1 MLSPPAIE
9 FAQRDGIHLAYQSAG
24 SGPPVLVFVGGS
36 FATTLAWDE
45 PAPARAFRRMASF
58 SRLITYDQRGM
69 GYSDPIDQSAVPTVD
84 DLVRD
89 LETVIGA
96 AGATEP
102 FLFGMHNGAAVAA
115 VYATRHPVERLVM
128 CNGWARLGEAD
139 DYPIGFSDEALDRLE
154 DRYRENWGEGK
165 ISRYW
170 SLPRP
175 EQTRHLELKSTSRNQ
190 AVTLFRMNR
199 DYDIRHALPAVTAPT
214 LVVHLEDNRM
224 VPPSFGRYIA

>member
-1 MLSPPAIE
+1 MLAPPAIK
-9 FAQRDGIHLAYQSAG
+9 FAQHDDTHLAYQSAG
-24 SGPPVLVFVGGS
+24 SGPPDLVFVAGS

-45 PAPARAFRRMASF
+45 PAPARAFRRLASF

-89 LETVIGA
+89 LETVIA
-96 AGATEP
+96 TAGVTEP

-115 VYATRHPVERLVM
+115 VYATRHPVQRLVM
-128 CNGWARLGEAD
+128 CNGWARLGVAE
-139 DYPIGFSDEALDRLE
+139 DYPIGFSDEALGRLE
-154 DRYRENWGEGK
+154 DRYRENWGEGR

-175 EQTRHLELKSTSRNQ
+175 EVETMQLELKSTSRNQ
-190 AVTLFRMNR
+190 A
-199 DYDIRHALPAVTAPT
+199 RHALSDEP
-214 LVVHLEDNRM
+214 
-224 VPPSFGRYIA
+224 